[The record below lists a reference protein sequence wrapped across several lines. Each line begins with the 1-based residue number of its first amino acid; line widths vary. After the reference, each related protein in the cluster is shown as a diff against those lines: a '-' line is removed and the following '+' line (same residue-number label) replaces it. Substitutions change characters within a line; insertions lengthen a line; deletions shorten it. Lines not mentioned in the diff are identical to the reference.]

1 MKHSN
6 AAKLMMTMT
15 TNTMMRATMMM
26 MVIAKTLQQAATF
39 DTMWHSTMPQVA
51 SLYAL
56 KLAWEK
62 EHGIRRCKM
71 PHYHFYQTS
80 GGEKISHSV
89 KFCRRYGFHGLSHKY
104 VVDEVRRRMGG
115 RSNLKVSA
123 CLYKGR
129 CHLRFSGIRPLRGYP
144 PPS

>member
-1 MKHSN
+1 
-6 AAKLMMTMT
+6 
-15 TNTMMRATMMM
+15 MMRTTMMM
-26 MVIAKTLQQAATF
+26 MVKAKTLQQAASF

-62 EHGIRRCKM
+62 EHGVRRCKI
-71 PHYHFYQTS
+71 PHHNLYGTS
-80 GGEKISHSV
+80 GGQKISHSV
-89 KFCRRYGFHGLSHKY
+89 KLYRRYGFHGLSHKY

-123 CLYKGR
+123 CLYNLSFVF
-129 CHLRFSGIRPLRGYP
+129 CLSL
-144 PPS
+144 